1 MKHILHVVESFGAGT
16 LSMVSAMA
24 NRQSADGHR
33 VSVIHS
39 VREETPQNWR
49 ELFAPEV
56 KCIHLPMQRAIHP
69 LNDFRSARALY
80 RWIKD
85 LQPDIVHLHS
95 SKAGA
100 VGRLVS
106 LAWTGKAGPRWFF
119 SPHGLSFL
127 QRAEGRLKNGIF
139 LGIEKILAGVPV
151 TFLAC
156 SPSEGE
162 EIRQHL
168 SPNVKVVNNA
178 VDLAA
183 IELAHCASGL
193 QRARPYKLRI
203 GTVGR
208 VTMARNPELFAGI
221 AAKCSDLGVDFIW
234 IGGGDAHSEATLKA
248 AGVNVT
254 GWCERS
260 FALQQLATLDIYIQ
274 TSRWEGLPVAVIEAM
289 AAGLPVVATNVVGNR
304 DLVHDGENG
313 YLAGTADE
321 GVTDERLADEFMQR
335 LTQLVND
342 ADLRLRLGAQARVF
356 AQQHYSLD
364 QMMTELYAAYGID
377 ELDFS

>member
-33 VSVIHS
+33 VTIIHS
-39 VREETPQNWR
+39 VREETPENWPQ
-49 ELFAPEV
+49 LFAAAV

-69 LNDFRSARALY
+69 INDFRAGRALY

-85 LQPDIVHLHS
+85 LQPDVVHLHS

-106 LAWTGKAGPRWFF
+106 LAWAGQGGPRWFF

-127 QRAEGRLKNGIF
+127 QRAEGRLKNSIF

-183 IELAHCASGL
+183 IPAAIGAPPASGV
-193 QRARPYKLRI
+193 LRI

-208 VTMARNPELFAGI
+208 VTLARNPELFAEI
-221 AAKCSDLGVDFIW
+221 AAQCQHLPLEFVW
-234 IGGGDAHSEATLKA
+234 VGGGDESGEAALKNA
-248 AGVNVT
+248 AVSVS
-254 GWCERS
+254 GWCERRA
-260 FALQQLATLDIYIQ
+260 ALQQLASLDIYLQ

-289 AAGLPVVATNVVGNR
+289 AAGLPVIATNVVGNR
-304 DLVHDGENG
+304 DLVKNGENG
-313 YLAGTADE
+313 YLADNA
-321 GVTDERLADEFMQR
+321 AEFVQR
-335 LTQLVND
+335 IEQLVND
-342 ADLRLRLGAQARVF
+342 ADLRLQLGAQAKTF
-356 AQQHYSLD
+356 AQANYSLD
-364 QMMTELYAAYGID
+364 RMMGELYAAYGIA
-377 ELDFS
+377 